1 VLPTGG
7 PCALTEAPHG
17 ALGMVVQATSLM
29 VAHRFATEV
38 AAYAGREELIILPP
52 PCPIDVQRM
61 DFGHADALIT
71 RAEADARAFLD
82 ERTTP
87 VMPLRRAS

>member
-1 VLPTGG
+1 MLPTGG

-38 AAYAGREELIILPP
+38 AAYAGRVPETSPERIWAELQGYLE
-52 PCPIDVQRM
+52 
-61 DFGHADALIT
+61 T
-71 RAEADARAFLD
+71 
-82 ERTTP
+82 
-87 VMPLRRAS
+87 